1 MLLDKAE
8 AARSGSTEAEAA
20 STPAKQLLPAAV
32 GAGDLAAETD
42 VSWGRANK
50 GTTSA
55 VYPSSTAAACIRLLP
70 TMPVHLC

>member
-42 VSWGRANK
+42 VSWGRLGK
-50 GTTSA
+50 GATSA
-55 VYPSSTAAACIRLLP
+55 VDPNITAPARIRLLP
-70 TMPVHLC
+70 TMPAHLC